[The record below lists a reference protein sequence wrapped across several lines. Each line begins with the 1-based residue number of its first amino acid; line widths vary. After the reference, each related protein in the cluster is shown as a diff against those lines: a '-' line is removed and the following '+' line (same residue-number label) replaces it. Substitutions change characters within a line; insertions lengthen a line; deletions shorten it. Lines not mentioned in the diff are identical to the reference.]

1 MINSQMRFYDFFTL
15 GDVDAYGQPTMPSL
29 EDTPI
34 GSIKMSIN
42 TISQTTTTNIKYQDA
57 TYIGLTHAD
66 VNDTYIIDFNG
77 ERLKVMYVNDMGR
90 LKQVYLKN
98 L

>member
-1 MINSQMRFYDFFTL
+1 MINIQMRKYDFFTL
-15 GDVDAYGQPTMPSL
+15 GEKDEYGQLQMP
-29 EDTPI
+29 EANAVPK
-34 GSIKMSIN
+34 GQIKMSIN
-42 TISQTTTTNIKYQDA
+42 TTSQSIGSNIRYQDA

-90 LKQVYLKN
+90 LNQVFMKN
-98 L
+98 I